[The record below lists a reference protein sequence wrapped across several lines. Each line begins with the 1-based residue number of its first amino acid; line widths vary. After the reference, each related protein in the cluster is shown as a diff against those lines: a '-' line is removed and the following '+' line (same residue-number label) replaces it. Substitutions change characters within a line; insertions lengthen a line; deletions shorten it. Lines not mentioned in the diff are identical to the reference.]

1 MPCRTYTHEEELAA
15 ATSEYRLCERELCE
29 SGSLICAIYYGTY
42 YKRNI
47 DPTLLSRIEEQV
59 ERHLRHRQA
68 ELITSLEV
76 LRNQVNSLINRR
88 NEIARLAGLTNFAE
102 NGDHSIFD
110 NINNEIIQI
119 TERITIMEELDR
131 SDPRFWDRTLNFF

>member
-29 SGSLICAIYYGTY
+29 SGSLICAIYFGTY

-47 DPTLLSRIEEQV
+47 DPTILSRIEEQV
-59 ERHLRHRQA
+59 ERHLRHRQT
-68 ELITSLEV
+68 ELVKSLEV
-76 LRNQVNSLINRR
+76 LKSQVNSLINRR
-88 NEIARLAGLTNFAE
+88 TEIARLAGLTDDFAE
-102 NGDHSIFD
+102 NCIFD
-110 NINNEIIQI
+110 NINNEIIQL
-119 TERITIMEELDR
+119 TERITIMEELER